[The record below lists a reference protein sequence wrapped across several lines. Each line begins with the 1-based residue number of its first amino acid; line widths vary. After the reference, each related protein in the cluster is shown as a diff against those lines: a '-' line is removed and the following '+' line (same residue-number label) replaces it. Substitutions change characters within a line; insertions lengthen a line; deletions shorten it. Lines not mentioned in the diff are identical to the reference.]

1 MRWFWRIILP
11 QFLADLLTSTQWL
24 GAIAAGLCYVG
35 AVLGVFI
42 TFRVLS
48 FPDLTIE
55 GSFPLGA
62 GVAAI
67 FLIYGWSQWLSLPFA
82 FMLGGLSGAATGW
95 LATRLKINGLLASII
110 VALGLYSI
118 NLRLLGLG
126 TIDRIPTAN
135 LPIPISGAPSVERI
149 AQPLFAGLKGVCL
162 AERSC
167 INDAYVNYLAQALI
181 FLFFGL
187 ALVAALYWLLN
198 TELGLALRATGDNE
212 QMVRA
217 QGMSADGLKM
227 IGLGLSNGLIALSGA
242 MIVARFGYA
251 EVNLG
256 RGLIIT
262 GLAAV
267 IIGEVI
273 VAPRTLRAA
282 LIGVLVGSLLYRMFI
297 TLALNNTRSIGLQE
311 TDLQLLTACIV
322 VLALALP
329 QLRRFVLPRRGI

>member
-1 MRWFWRIILP
+1 LP

-42 TFRVLS
+42 TFRILS

-62 GVAAI
+62 AVAAI
-67 FLIYGWSQWLSLPFA
+67 FLINDWSHWLSLPIA
-82 FMLGGLSGAATGW
+82 FVLGGLSGAATAW
-95 LATRLKINGLLASII
+95 LATRLRINGLLASII

-118 NLRLLGLG
+118 NLRVLGLG
-126 TIDRIPTAN
+126 TTDRSPTAN
-135 LPIPISGAPSVERI
+135 LPIPISGAPSVEEGV
-149 AQPLFAGLKGVCL
+149 QPLFAGLKGVCL

-167 INDAYVNYLAQALI
+167 INDAYINYSAQTVV
-181 FLFFGL
+181 FLLFAIGL
-187 ALVAALYWLLN
+187 AVALYWFLN
-198 TELGLALRATGDNE
+198 TELGLALRAAGDNE

-217 QGMSADGLKM
+217 QGLSADTLKM

-242 MIVARFGYA
+242 LIVARFGYA

-273 VAPRTLRAA
+273 VSPRTLRTA
-282 LIGVLVGSLLYRMFI
+282 LLGVVVGSLLYRMFI

-329 QLRRFVLPRRGI
+329 QLRRFVLPRRGL

>member
-1 MRWFWRIILP
+1 MP

-24 GAIAAGLCYVG
+24 GTIAAGLCYVG

-42 TFRVLS
+42 TFRILS

-62 GVAAI
+62 AVAAI
-67 FLIYGWSQWLSLPFA
+67 FLINDWSQWLSLPIA
-82 FMLGGLSGAATGW
+82 FVLGGLSGATTAW
-95 LATRLKINGLLASII
+95 LATKLKINGLLASII

-118 NLRLLGLG
+118 NLRVLGLG
-126 TIDRIPTAN
+126 TTDRSPTSN
-135 LPIPISGAPSVERI
+135 LPIPISGAPSVEEGV
-149 AQPLFAGLKGVCL
+149 QPLFTGLKGICL

-167 INDAYVNYLAQALI
+167 INDAYINYSAQTLV
-181 FLFFGL
+181 FLLFAIAL
-187 ALVAALYWLLN
+187 ALTLYWFLN

-217 QGMSADGLKM
+217 QGMSADTLKM

-242 MIVARFGYA
+242 LIVARFGYA

-273 VAPRTLRAA
+273 VSPRTLRTA
-282 LIGVLVGSLLYRMFI
+282 LLGVVVGSLLYRLFI

-329 QLRRFVLPRRGI
+329 QLRRFVLPRRGL

>member
-1 MRWFWRIILP
+1 MP
-11 QFLADLLTSTQWL
+11 QFLANLLTSTQWL
-24 GAIAAGLCYVG
+24 GSIALGLCYVG

-42 TFRVLS
+42 TFRILA

-62 GVAAI
+62 AIAALFLVAN
-67 FLIYGWSQWLSLPFA
+67 WSQWWALPIA
-82 FMLGGLSGAATGW
+82 FVLGALAGVLTAT
-95 LATRLKINGLLASII
+95 LATRLRINGLLASII

-118 NLRLLGLG
+118 NLRVLGLG
-126 TIDRIPTAN
+126 TENRTPTAN
-135 LPIPISGAPSVERI
+135 LPTLGTSAPSVERI
-149 AQPLFAGLKGVCL
+149 VKPIFAPLQGICL
-162 AERSC
+162 APRAC
-167 INDAYVNYLAQALI
+167 INEAYVNGLAQVGI
-181 FLFFGL
+181 FLLFAV
-187 ALVAALYWLLN
+187 ALGGGLYWFLN
-198 TELGLALRATGDNE
+198 TELGLALRAVGDNE

-227 IGLGLSNGLIALSGA
+227 LGLALSNGLIALSGA
-242 MIVARFGYA
+242 LIVARFGYA

-273 VAPRTLRAA
+273 VSPRTLRTAI
-282 LIGVLVGSLLYRMFI
+282 IGVVVGSLLYRLFI
-297 TLALNNTRSIGLQE
+297 TFALNNTRAIGLQE
-311 TDLQLLTACIV
+311 TDLQLLTAGIV

-329 QLRRFVLPRRGI
+329 QLRRLVLPRRGIA

>member
-1 MRWFWRIILP
+1 LP

-42 TFRVLS
+42 TFRILA

-67 FLIYGWSQWLSLPFA
+67 FLINDRSQWLSLPIA
-82 FMLGGLSGAATGW
+82 FVLGGLAGMATAW
-95 LATRLKINGLLASII
+95 LATKLKINGLLASII

-126 TIDRIPTAN
+126 TSSRGPTAN
-135 LPIPISGAPSVERI
+135 LPVPVSGAPSVEEI

-167 INDAYVNYLAQALI
+167 INDAYINYSAQALI
-181 FLFFGL
+181 FLLFAFGL
-187 ALVAALYWLLN
+187 VLMLYWFLN
-198 TELGLALRATGDNE
+198 TELGLALRAAGDNE

-217 QGMSADGLKM
+217 QGMSADTLKM

-242 MIVARFGYA
+242 LIVARFGYA

-273 VAPRTLRAA
+273 VAPRTLRTA
-282 LIGVLVGSLLYRMFI
+282 LLGVIIGSLLYRMFI
-297 TLALNNTRSIGLQE
+297 TLALNNTRAIGLQE

-329 QLRRFVLPRRGI
+329 QLRRFVLPRRGV

>member
-1 MRWFWRIILP
+1 MP

-24 GAIAAGLCYVG
+24 GTIAAGLCYVG

-42 TFRVLS
+42 TFRILS

-62 GVAAI
+62 AVAAI
-67 FLIYGWSQWLSLPFA
+67 FLINDWSQWLSLPIAFA
-82 FMLGGLSGAATGW
+82 LGGLSGATTAW
-95 LATRLKINGLLASII
+95 LATRLRINGLLASII

-118 NLRLLGLG
+118 NLRVLGLG
-126 TIDRIPTAN
+126 TTDRSPTSN
-135 LPIPISGAPSVERI
+135 LPVPISGAPSVEEGV
-149 AQPLFAGLKGVCL
+149 QPLFAGLKGICL

-167 INDAYVNYLAQALI
+167 INDAYINYSAQTVV
-181 FLFFGL
+181 FLLFAIGL
-187 ALVAALYWLLN
+187 AVALYWFLN

-217 QGMSADGLKM
+217 QGMSADTLKM

-242 MIVARFGYA
+242 LIVARFGYA

-273 VAPRTLRAA
+273 VSPRTLRTA
-282 LIGVLVGSLLYRMFI
+282 LLGVVVGSLLYRMFI

-329 QLRRFVLPRRGI
+329 QLRRFVLPRRGV

>member
-1 MRWFWRIILP
+1 MP
-11 QFLADLLTSTQWL
+11 QILADLLTSTQWL
-24 GAIAAGLCYVG
+24 GSIAAGLCYVG

-42 TFRVLS
+42 TFRILS

-62 GVAAI
+62 GVAAL
-67 FLIYGWSQWLSLPFA
+67 FLVNGWSQWLSLPLA
-82 FMLGGLSGAATGW
+82 FVLGGLAGALTAW
-95 LATRLKINGLLASII
+95 LATRLRINGLLASII

-126 TIDRIPTAN
+126 TAQRGPTAN
-135 LPIPISGAPSVERI
+135 LPVLGATGSVERI
-149 AQPLFAGLKGVCL
+149 AVPLFSGLKGACL
-162 AERSC
+162 APRTC
-167 INDAYVNYLAQALI
+167 INDAYVGYLAQGFV
-181 FLFFGL
+181 FLLMAGV
-187 ALVAALYWLLN
+187 LVAALYWFLN

-212 QMVRA
+212 QMIRA
-217 QGMSADGLKM
+217 QGLSADRLKM
-227 IGLGLSNGLIALSGA
+227 LGLALSNGLIALSGA
-242 MIVARFGYA
+242 LIVARFGYA

-273 VAPRTLRAA
+273 VAPRTLRTA
-282 LIGVLVGSLLYRMFI
+282 LLGVVIGSLLYRLFI
-297 TLALNNTRSIGLQE
+297 TLALNNTRAIGLQE

-329 QLRRFVLPRRGI
+329 QLRRLVLPRRGV

>member
-1 MRWFWRIILP
+1 MP
-11 QFLADLLTSTQWL
+11 QALADLLTSTQWL

-67 FLIYGWSQWLSLPFA
+67 FLINDWSQWLALPIA
-82 FMLGGLSGAATGW
+82 FVLGGLAGAATAW

-126 TIDRIPTAN
+126 TVDRAPTAN
-135 LPIPISGAPSVERI
+135 LPIPISGAPSVER
-149 AQPLFAGLKGVCL
+149 AVQPLFTGLKGVCL
-162 AERSC
+162 AEDSC
-167 INDAYVNYLAQALI
+167 INDAYINYSAQALI
-181 FLFFGL
+181 FLLFAIG
-187 ALVAALYWLLN
+187 LVAALYWFLN

-217 QGMSADGLKM
+217 QGLSANTLKM
-227 IGLGLSNGLIALSGA
+227 IGLGISNGLIALSGA
-242 MIVARFGYA
+242 LIVARFGYA

-267 IIGEVI
+267 IIGEVVI
-273 VAPRTLRAA
+273 SPRTLRTA

-329 QLRRFVLPRRGI
+329 QLRRLVLPRRGV